1 MSWWP
6 DPGLSCVLCWRKSFV
21 QKSWTANFDANAKIS
36 NGGDKACETKN
47 KRDRWHCLIRFE
59 LGFER
64 NPPIWSWLLE
74 EMLGFF
80 NSWLLLLRAA
90 SGQNWQC
97 CCYRYHH
104 DLDLYKLKLNPTS
117 PHIERMLKRWK
128 VVKRFLQQKCLS
140 SPDCS
145 RGHPL
150 VGWSDSVE
158 QHIFIYI
165 CCQIKEC
172 KMWGFCSLT
181 KIVDNYLGC
190 MRYEYGQTVHHQ
202 CWSCFQGLY
211 AEITPWKYNQN

>member
-1 MSWWP
+1 MFWHVVHHSLFAPPFKLWYRLFDSNGSIAIHRRWSLNKKAAMSWWP

-21 QKSWTANFDANAKIS
+21 QKSWTANIDANAKIS

-90 SGQNWQC
+90 SGQKC

-104 DLDLYKLKLNPTS
+104 DLDLYKLKLNPTF

-128 VVKRFLQQKCLS
+128 VVKRFFNKNALV
-140 SPDCS
+140 
-145 RGHPL
+145 PL
-150 VGWSDSVE
+150 TAPV
-158 QHIFIYI
+158 
-165 CCQIKEC
+165 
-172 KMWGFCSLT
+172 
-181 KIVDNYLGC
+181 
-190 MRYEYGQTVHHQ
+190 
-202 CWSCFQGLY
+202 
-211 AEITPWKYNQN
+211 ATPW